1 MYLLLLDV
9 IPEGDS
15 TEGIDY
21 SMRSSS
27 FHHSR
32 GNQINIPSAKYRSLP
47 NPAKEGGHTET
58 LKSSQQQMFTA
69 SPLYVNIQDL
79 TNSNSNSSLA
89 SSEGQEKADYGD
101 EDDDLLPLLEGQNRT
116 SIVSARS
123 NSIIAIDTP
132 LSKPITTL
140 PESNEV
146 NDGQLDGQLDGQV
159 DDLLNFCADE
169 IASGAAG
176 STCSTPFSTPTI
188 SPSHT
193 PTLTR
198 TPTPQGHHTAHM
210 GPIHPVAMRNSGNA
224 THFIYQVCRNIVICY
239 KYLKYQWKLEVFS
252 YTEKKQVSFLFPILW
267 NLKF

>member
-1 MYLLLLDV
+1 MCYAYNRVDFYLVVYLSLLDV

-32 GNQINIPSAKYRSLP
+32 ANQINVPSAKYRSLP

-58 LKSSQQQMFTA
+58 LKSSQQEMFTA
-69 SPLYVNIQDL
+69 SPLYVNIKDL

-101 EDDDLLPLLEGQNRT
+101 EDDELLPLPEGQNRT

-132 LSKPITTL
+132 QSKPFTTL
-140 PESNEV
+140 QETSEV
-146 NDGQLDGQLDGQV
+146 EEGQLDAQADGQV

-176 STCSTPFSTPTI
+176 SACSTPFSTPTI

-198 TPTPQGHHTAHM
+198 TPTPQGHPTTHM
-210 GPIHPVAMRNSGNA
+210 GPIHPVAMARNSGGNA
-224 THFIYQVCRNIVICY
+224 THFIYQVCRNIVFVKIV
-239 KYLKYQWKLEVFS
+239 EI
-252 YTEKKQVSFLFPILW
+252 PI
-267 NLKF
+267 